1 MGWFNKNIAPMPPSD
16 WKKKAGLIK
25 WDGEQE
31 KKKVQ
36 KKVAK
41 TEKVEKKPLKRT
53 PVRKVGKKKT
63 TRIKEWGSE
72 VALFHAIWQ
81 SRADKAGLNWC
92 EVCGCVIDSPKTWSF
107 AHRLSKGRYPEYR
120 LYEKNIA
127 LVCSIDCHH
136 ELDRQNVGRDQEI
149 IKFLSNGK

>member
-1 MGWFNKNIAPMPPSD
+1 MPPSD

-63 TRIKEWGSE
+63 TRIKE
-72 VALFHAIWQ
+72 
-81 SRADKAGLNWC
+81 
-92 EVCGCVIDSPKTWSF
+92 
-107 AHRLSKGRYPEYR
+107 
-120 LYEKNIA
+120 
-127 LVCSIDCHH
+127 
-136 ELDRQNVGRDQEI
+136 
-149 IKFLSNGK
+149 